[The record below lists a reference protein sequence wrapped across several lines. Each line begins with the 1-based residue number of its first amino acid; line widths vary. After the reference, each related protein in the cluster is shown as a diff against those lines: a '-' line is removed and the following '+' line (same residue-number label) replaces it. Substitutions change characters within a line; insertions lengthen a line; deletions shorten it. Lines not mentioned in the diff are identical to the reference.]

1 MITETT
7 NEEEDVNVSIGPT
20 LGAVLYCDGSSKPN
34 PGKIG
39 WGVHGYLYEQK
50 EIKAPVFVSGY
61 KLTNKGYFRVEKP
74 KHTEQELAAIS
85 LELGISVDEARQMAE
100 NDSAAITN
108 PSEIEPLK
116 YVDFFGSSAETG
128 TNNRAEVYAIING
141 VKKVIEL
148 GVRSI
153 FVLTDSEYAK
163 RGIKEWLKR
172 WYIANW
178 KKHDGSPLP
187 NADLWQELHTLIEN
201 LRRSQIHF
209 DVDWVRGHND
219 NLGNVQADILACIGT
234 NHSQDNS
241 IRHEYTISD
250 DAKNYWKSERETHP
264 FINFKRVYFNSVQH
278 YNTPGHYYQADPGA
292 GDFMIGKKTPETGY
306 SVLRL
311 GEYDEVIES
320 IKEKQCK
327 VANGDNAI
335 FMIKLD
341 KAYERQ
347 VYPYIANY
355 GGYSLVKEKNN
366 LNLNFIS
373 GRPII
378 GITTEINP
386 SGLSLRAIESFNFL
400 EELLDKFI
408 HYKENGYD
416 SRCNVF
422 NLQAHDIT
430 DTFYHQNERVIKGE
444 SKIIHNLKSE
454 YGVGCRHLKVSI
466 VRNDISAEVPMILG
480 LDILPRNNL
489 KKLESLSPKIYLLTW
504 SESPK
509 SFRYA
514 TVIQCESG
522 IGIWS
527 NFFSDRIF
535 I

>member
-1 MITETT
+1 MIIEST
-7 NEEEDVNVSIGPT
+7 NEEENSSSIGPA

-50 EIKAPVFVSGY
+50 AIKAPIFVSGY
-61 KLTNKGYFRVEKP
+61 KLTNKGYIRVEKP

-85 LELGISVDEARQMAE
+85 LELGISVEEARQMAE
-100 NDSAAITN
+100 SDSASVTN
-108 PSEIEPLK
+108 PVEVEPIK
-116 YVDFFGSSAETG
+116 YLDFFGSSAETG
-128 TNNRAEVYAIING
+128 TNNRAEVYALIHGI
-141 VKKVIEL
+141 KKVVEL

-153 FVLTDSEYAK
+153 FILTDSEYAK
-163 RGIKEWLKR
+163 RGVKEWLKR
-172 WYIANW
+172 WYIAGW
-178 KKHDGSPLP
+178 KKHDGTALP
-187 NADLWQELHTLIEN
+187 NADLWQELHNAIEQ
-201 LRRSQIHF
+201 LRKTQIYF
-209 DVDWVRGHND
+209 DVDWIRGHND

-234 NHSQDNS
+234 NHSLDNS
-241 IRHEYTISD
+241 IRHEYTVSD
-250 DAKNYWKSERETHP
+250 DVKNYWKAERETHP
-264 FINFKRVYFNSVQH
+264 FINFKRVYFNSVKQ

-311 GEYDEVIES
+311 RECDEVIES

-327 VANGDNAI
+327 VTAGDNSI
-335 FMIKLD
+335 FIIKLD
-341 KAYERQ
+341 KAYDRQ

-355 GGYSLVKEKNN
+355 GGYCLVKEKNN

-373 GRPII
+373 SRPII

-400 EELLDKFI
+400 EELLDKFSR
-408 HYKENGYD
+408 YKETGYN
-416 SRCNVF
+416 SRCNSN

-430 DTFYHQNERVIKGE
+430 DTFYHVNERAIKGE
-444 SKIIHNLKSE
+444 SKIVHNLKSE
-454 YGVGCRHLKVSI
+454 YGVGCKHLKVTI
-466 VRNDISAEVPMILG
+466 TRNDTPVEVPMILG

-489 KKLESLSPKIYLLTW
+489 KKLESLNPNISLLTW
-504 SESPK
+504 SEAPK

-514 TVIQCESG
+514 TVIECNTG

-535 I
+535 L